1 MFVRGR
7 PTDAELDRLLTE
19 QASEAVTYPGVGATF
34 SGARPAGYR
43 HDSYQM
49 ALGQGDL
56 VFERAVQGLHE
67 WEAHR
72 GAGLTVRPRDADLV
86 EGTTVLVVLPLP
98 FISAVAACRI
108 VSVVDEPDDFGFA
121 YGTLPAHPEQGEE
134 AFIVRRD
141 PTGAVTF
148 AITAFSRPRHLLT
161 RLGGPVARRIQVNT
175 TRRYLQALKAF
186 ANLPGTAQ
194 G

>member
-7 PTDAELDRLLTE
+7 PTNSELDRVLE
-19 QASEAVTYPGVGATF
+19 QQVSAAVTYPEIGATVRG
-34 SGARPAGYR
+34 SRPEGYR
-43 HDSYQM
+43 HDSYDID
-49 ALGQGDL
+49 LGRGDQL
-56 VFERAVQGLHE
+56 FERAVLGLRR

-72 GAGLTVRPRDADLV
+72 GAGLIVRPDSPQLV
-86 EGTTVLVVLPLP
+86 EGTTVLVILSLP

-108 VSVVDEPDDFGFA
+108 VSVVDEPDTFGFA

-134 AFIVRRD
+134 AFIIRRNAA
-141 PTGAVTF
+141 GSVSF
-148 AITAFSRPRHLLT
+148 AITAFSRPRHPLT